1 MVTLLL
7 KKSYLHKDLKEI
19 TFNDLWNCHGVFTTM
34 RVVGKPVKILF
45 FKEHINNLIKS
56 LKIYKINE
64 KNLKKNIL
72 KLIRLNIKI
81 NKKYDHLFRVASN
94 NQMISISLRKRLKPK
109 SNFKLKLVNYKRI
122 QPEYKNLKYKKILG
136 FLKSMDTTKSDIA
149 LYKNKKFLES
159 GTSNLL
165 FVQKNKIYS
174 PINNFY
180 MGTTLKF
187 FTKKL
192 KIKKRNIFI
201 DTLNNYDEI
210 IVVGSGK
217 GVVSVNSI
225 ENTKWRK
232 KSIKF
237 YKILLNIYNVEI
249 SKSAVYR

>member
-1 MVTLLL
+1 
-7 KKSYLHKDLKEI
+7 
-19 TFNDLWNCHGVFTTM
+19 
-34 RVVGKPVKILF
+34 
-45 FKEHINNLIKS
+45 
-56 LKIYKINE
+56 
-64 KNLKKNIL
+64 
-72 KLIRLNIKI
+72 
-81 NKKYDHLFRVASN
+81 
-94 NQMISISLRKRLKPK
+94 
-109 SNFKLKLVNYKRI
+109 
-122 QPEYKNLKYKKILG
+122 
-136 FLKSMDTTKSDIA
+136 
-149 LYKNKKFLES
+149 
-159 GTSNLL
+159 
-165 FVQKNKIYS
+165 
-174 PINNFY
+174 